1 MKIEKILEVLKDY
14 GIDELDMLLVK
25 NQNDIKLL
33 NEVDLTDVKI
43 VTNGYNGACMLK
55 IKDDEYFILTGF
67 NDVMLDRL
75 GYNDE

>member
-33 NEVDLTDVKI
+33 NEVDLTDAKI
-43 VTNGYNGACMLK
+43 VTNGYNGVCMLK

-67 NDVMLDRL
+67 NDVMLNRL